1 MAEVDRK
8 GSRLVKPSMS
18 HLMHRLK
25 YNHIRHQIEDKF
37 GWWGDFS
44 YRNAWAIILLM
55 SSVVGLLGWQAQFIK
70 IETSTEGF
78 LKETHPARIA
88 YEEFRHQ
95 FGRDERMVITL
106 APKTLFSLPFLNT
119 LKQLH
124 EELENAPH
132 VKEVASLINARQTV
146 GRGNQLIVG
155 ELLADF
161 PQTEED
167 LQRLQQTIMSNPL
180 YRGMLISEDGS
191 KTTIAITTET
201 YSSANQSNED
211 VLGGFDDEFDAV
223 STGDVDSSTYTDDTQ
238 VFLTGDENSEFVVAV
253 EKIVERYNTPDIEI
267 HFAGTPSMTHRIMV
281 LMAED
286 MTRFTGL
293 SILCIAFFLA
303 ILFRRLSTIFL
314 PLTVALLS
322 LICTLGVMTLI
333 NIAITPIGQSMPSFL
348 LAVGVGNSV
357 HLLAIFFQGIQKG
370 MDKREALVYA
380 LGHSGLPVVMT
391 GLTTAGGIISFTTA
405 EVAYVSDFGIITTI
419 GVINALVFSLVLLPA
434 LIAVFPV
441 KLTLNKDEQKSK
453 PDWSRAILLWCGDFS
468 TTHAK
473 KVVALYAII
482 LIASLISANNIAF
495 SHDPIRWFKADDPM
509 LIGSEY
515 VDKHFSGAM
524 YLETIIDTK
533 KENGI
538 KDPDLLNRIE
548 EMHRAADE
556 IKVGE
561 VQASK
566 SYSITNIIKE
576 IHKALNENKTD
587 YYAIPQD
594 PELIS
599 QELLLFENSGADD
612 LEDFTDSQFSKTRF
626 TMILPARDSIV
637 YEPYFDKLKV
647 RFSEIMGDKA
657 EVSYAGIMTMM
668 TGALSALIKS
678 LAQTYLLALMI
689 ITPLMMLLI
698 GSVRA
703 GLISMIPNL
712 TPIIITLGIMGWFGF
727 PMDAFT
733 LLTGSIALGLAVDDT
748 IHFMHNFRRYYQQ
761 CGDTKEAVRKTL
773 STTGQALFITS
784 AVLASGFFI
793 YMFSSMVNLINF
805 GILTGFTI
813 IMALLADI
821 ILAPALMVV
830 LERFMNASYQTNASG
845 TAAIEKA
852 GEERRTSIR
861 KRLQDIAGVVSVDD
875 AVYECIILDIS
886 DGLGARVTKPAAF
899 TVGKSIEI
907 KSATTG
913 VIKGKI
919 AWVSGQNFGM
929 QTRAA

>member
-1 MAEVDRK
+1 MTEADQKSNRLDR
-8 GSRLVKPSMS
+8 SP
-18 HLMHRLK
+18 
-25 YNHIRHQIEDKF
+25 IRHLIHRFKTGKIRKQVDDQF
-37 GWWGDFS
+37 SWWGDFS
-44 YRNAWAIILLM
+44 YRHAWLIILLM
-55 SSVVGLLGWQAQFIK
+55 SGLVGLLGWQVQYIK

-88 YEEFRHQ
+88 YSEFRHQ
-95 FGRDERMVITL
+95 FGRDEKMVITL
-106 APKTLFSLPFLNT
+106 APKELFSLEFLNT

-124 EELENAPH
+124 QELENAPH
-132 VKEVASLINARQTV
+132 AKEVTSLINARQTF
-146 GRGNQLIVG
+146 GEGDQLIVG
-155 ELLADF
+155 ELLETF
-161 PQTEED
+161 PQTEEE
-167 LQRLQQTIMSNPL
+167 LQQLRQKVMSNPL

-201 YSSANQSNED
+201 YSSIAADNED
-211 VLGGFDDEFDAV
+211 VLSGFDDEFDTLSMENAGTLAE
-223 STGDVDSSTYTDDTQ
+223 SEQ
-238 VFLTGDENSEFVVAV
+238 AQPFLSGDENSEFIMAV
-253 EKIVERYNTPDIEI
+253 EKIIERYDTPEIEI
-267 HFAGTPSMTHRIMV
+267 HFAGSPSMTHRIMV
-281 LMAED
+281 LMAAD
-286 MTRFTGL
+286 MAKFTGL

-303 ILFRRLSTIFL
+303 ILFRRISTIFL
-314 PLTVALLS
+314 PLTIALLS

-370 MDKREALVYA
+370 MDKREALIYA

-405 EVAYVSDFGIITTI
+405 EVAYVADFGIITTI
-419 GVINALVFSLVLLPA
+419 GVLNALIFSLVLLPA

-441 KLTLNKDEQKSK
+441 KLKLDTDKQNDKQ
-453 PDWSRAILLWCGDFS
+453 DWSKSFLLWCGNFS
-468 TTHAK
+468 TTHAR
-473 KVVALYAII
+473 KVVALYAVII
-482 LIASLISANNIAF
+482 IASLYSASNITF

-509 LIGSEY
+509 LIGTEY

-524 YLETIIDTK
+524 YLETIVNTK
-533 KENGI
+533 KEDGI
-538 KDPDLLNRIE
+538 KDPDLLNRLE
-548 EMHRAADE
+548 QMHQAAAE
-556 IKVGE
+556 LKVGE
-561 VQASK
+561 VQATK
-566 SYSITNIIKE
+566 SYSINNIIKE
-576 IHKALNENKTD
+576 INKALNENNPD

-594 PELIS
+594 PALIA

-612 LEDFTDSQFSKTRF
+612 LEDFTDSQFSKARF
-626 TMILPARDSIV
+626 TMILPARDSVV
-637 YEPYFDKLKV
+637 YEPYFNQLKN

-668 TGALSALIKS
+668 TGALIVLMNS
-678 LAQTYLLALMI
+678 LAKTYLLALMI

-712 TPIIITLGIMGWFGF
+712 TPIIITLGIMGWIGF

-773 STTGQALFITS
+773 ATTGQALFITS

-830 LERFMNASYQTNASG
+830 LERFMNASYQTNVG
-845 TAAIEKA
+845 EVAAVEQA
-852 GEERRTSIR
+852 GDERRTSVR
-861 KRLQDIAGVVSVDD
+861 KHLQDLAGVINVDGT
-875 AVYECIILDIS
+875 VYDCVIVNTS
-886 DGLGARVTKPAAF
+886 DGIGVKVNKPLTASI
-899 TVGKSIEI
+899 GKHVEI
-907 KSATTG
+907 KSTTTG
-913 VIKGKI
+913 TVRGKI
-919 AWVSGQNFGM
+919 AWISGQNFGLEV
-929 QTRAA
+929 AA